1 MRLIQVVLVVG
12 ALSSLLAYLIYFRS
26 ALRDRL
32 IALVLFSA
40 AVGAIVIPEAT
51 TVVANVLGVGRGAD
65 LLTYILATGS
75 VFAAI
80 LLYTKIHNTERTVTE
95 LVRSMAIMDAEVPRE
110 SEAEEDDH
118 RAAKRAA

>member
-1 MRLIQVVLVVG
+1 MRLIQIVLVVG
-12 ALSSLLAYLIYFRS
+12 ALSSLLAYLGYFRS
-26 ALRDRL
+26 AMRDRL
-32 IALVLFSA
+32 IALVLFST

-51 TVVANVLGVGRGAD
+51 NVVANALGVGRGAD

-95 LVRSMAIMDAEVPRE
+95 LVRSMAIMDAEVPQE
-110 SEAEEDDH
+110 SESEENDH
-118 RAAKRAA
+118 LPAKRAA

>member
-12 ALSSLLAYLIYFRS
+12 ALSSLLAYLTYFRS

-32 IALVLFSA
+32 IALVLFGT

-51 TVVANVLGVGRGAD
+51 TVVANALGVGRGAD

-80 LLYTKIHNTERTVTE
+80 LLYTKIHNTDRTVTE
-95 LVRSMAIMDAEVPRE
+95 LVRSMAIMDAEAPPD
-110 SEAEEDDH
+110 SEAEEDGRLPVN
-118 RAAKRAA
+118 RAA